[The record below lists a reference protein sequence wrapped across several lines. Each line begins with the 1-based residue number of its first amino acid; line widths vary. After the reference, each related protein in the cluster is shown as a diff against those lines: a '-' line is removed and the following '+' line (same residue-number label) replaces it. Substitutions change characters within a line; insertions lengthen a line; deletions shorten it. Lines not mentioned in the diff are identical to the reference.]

1 MPISAPDLFGHSAPS
16 HDKQC
21 RARKLARANPENNM
35 GRKKPPIVTGFA
47 AFNVVYQDG
56 TLSSHRKIPLAELEG
71 ADDEEDA
78 AKAIIEAQDRKIAA
92 LSGKTRGPIKT
103 IARSQ

>member
-1 MPISAPDLFGHSAPS
+1 MISNTAPANP
-16 HDKQC
+16 
-21 RARKLARANPENNM
+21 RRTNPENAM
-35 GRKKPPIVTGFA
+35 GRKKPPVVTGVA
-47 AFNVVYQDG
+47 SFNVVYQDG

-71 ADDEEDA
+71 ADDEEDT

>member
-1 MPISAPDLFGHSAPS
+1 VPRRDLSRAPI
-16 HDKQC
+16 
-21 RARKLARANPENNM
+21 PEKTM
-35 GRKKPPIVTGFA
+35 GRKKTPIVTGFA

-71 ADDEEDA
+71 ADDEEDT

-92 LSGKTRGPIKT
+92 LSGKNRGPIKT
-103 IARSQ
+103 INRAEER

>member
-1 MPISAPDLFGHSAPS
+1 VPRP
-16 HDKQC
+16 QTC
-21 RARKLARANPENNM
+21 ARANPENNM
-35 GRKKPPIVTGFA
+35 GRKKTPIVTGFA

-78 AKAIIEAQDRKIAA
+78 AKAIIEAQDRKISA

-103 IARSQ
+103 ISRSDER